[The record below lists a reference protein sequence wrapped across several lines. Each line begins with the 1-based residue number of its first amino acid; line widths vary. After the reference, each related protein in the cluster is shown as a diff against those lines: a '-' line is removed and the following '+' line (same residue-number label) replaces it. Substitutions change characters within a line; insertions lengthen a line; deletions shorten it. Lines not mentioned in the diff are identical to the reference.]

1 MKLIRIILY
10 AIITLNLIS
19 CQTTPTAPEKPNII
33 FILVDDLGWKDLG
46 YMGSKFY
53 ETPNIDKLAENG
65 MIFTQAYAACA
76 VCSPTRASILT
87 GRYPARIGITDWIRG
102 RYANVV
108 IPEDKTYPTG
118 YDTVPNRKLLTP
130 KNPYWLKHDEVTLA
144 EILKTQGYI
153 TGHVGKWHLG
163 PEEWSP
169 LTQGFDFNAGGE
181 DYGHPPSYF
190 DPYSRGDF
198 AINSLPS
205 RNLGEY
211 LTDREADE
219 ALAFIEENKD
229 QPFFLYLAHYAVHTP
244 IKAKPEITSY
254 FKEKARRLGVPALSL
269 EDQPT
274 SIMVHRMPLTGQ
286 RNPEYAAMIKSVDE
300 STGKI
305 MNKLKE
311 LKLSKNTII
320 VFFSDN
326 GGHVV
331 STDNKPLKLGKGFPY
346 EGGIREPLIFSWP
359 GVTTPGSESNIP
371 VSSIDFFPTLSS
383 AANFEIPDSLVID
396 GKNLK
401 PILEQK
407 GEVETRDLFWH
418 FPHYWWGSEVKPYSI
433 IRSGNYK
440 LIKHWDYEFTQLFD
454 LSVDISEDN
463 NLAGEMPEKVEELE
477 KKLQDWF
484 EQTGAK
490 LPIKNPS
497 YEKKSV
503 NR

>member
-1 MKLIRIILY
+1 MKRFGFPLLL
-10 AIITLNLIS
+10 IITICLIS
-19 CQTTPTAPEKPNII
+19 CKSEPQKPEQPNII
-33 FILVDDLGWKDLG
+33 FILVDDLGWKDVG
-46 YMGSKFY
+46 FMGSKFY
-53 ETPNIDKLAENG
+53 ETPNIDKLAEGG

-102 RYANVV
+102 RYANIVV
-108 IPEDKTYPTG
+108 PGNKLNPTG

-130 KNPYWLKHDEVTLA
+130 KNPYWMEHDEVTLA
-144 EILKTQGYI
+144 ELLKTKGYV

-163 PEEWSP
+163 PKEWSP

-190 DPYSRGDF
+190 DPFSRGEF
-198 AINSLPS
+198 ILNSLPS
-205 RNLGEY
+205 RNPGEY

-254 FKEKARRLGVPALSL
+254 FKEKAKRLGLPAISL
-269 EDQPT
+269 EEKPT
-274 SIMVHRMPLTGQ
+274 SIMYHRVPLVGQ

-305 MNKLKE
+305 RDKLKE
-311 LKLSKNTII
+311 LKISKNTII

-326 GGHVV
+326 GGHIV
-331 STDNKPLKLGKGFPY
+331 STDNGPLKMGKGFPY
-346 EGGIREPLIFSWP
+346 EGGIREPLIINWP
-359 GVTTPGSESNIP
+359 GITTPGSECDIP

-383 AANFEIPDSLVID
+383 AANIEIPDTLIID

-401 PILEQK
+401 PILEQN
-407 GEVETRDLFWH
+407 GDLETRDLFWH
-418 FPHYWWGSEVKPYSI
+418 FPHYWWGTEVKPYSI
-433 IRSGNYK
+433 VRSGNYK

-454 LSVDISEDN
+454 LNKDISESN

-477 KKLQDWF
+477 AKLYNWF
-484 EQTGAK
+484 ESTGAK
-490 LPIKNPS
+490 LTLENPL
-497 YEKKSV
+497 YEK
-503 NR
+503 R